1 MASTRNINS
10 KSDYCLQQQ
19 NFNNGEKYVLH
30 PQKHFAH
37 QDAYPCYGINVGQVP
52 LKNLSYNGVDVESA
66 LFGIDSTNLVNPRPA
81 VCNKPV
87 SKPDISFF
95 ERNAVFLPD
104 PLVMEDKQRPF
115 PIPK

>member
-1 MASTRNINS
+1 MSDAASGGIAV
-10 KSDYCLQQQ
+10 LEVG
-19 NFNNGEKYVLH
+19 GESASRPTVS
-30 PQKHFAH
+30 
-37 QDAYPCYGINVGQVP
+37 VGVWE
-52 LKNLSYNGVDVESA
+52 VDVESA

-87 SKPDISFF
+87 SKPDINFF

-104 PLVMEDKQRPF
+104 PLVIEDKQRPF